1 MSTGSKIGNL
11 GQRVLIAVVGIPM
24 ILAMLYHSSWMLLA
38 ASILTVAATL
48 EMLTLWGKG
57 KNATNP
63 LAPLLTA
70 ILLPL
75 TFHYFP
81 GRFDLLVAVL
91 LVTSLLALLVE
102 LFRSGS
108 DSLRTTAAYYHL
120 TWFAIIPLS
129 LLIPLRQQPH
139 GVDLLLL
146 VFLTA
151 WAIDTGAYFV
161 GKSIGRHK
169 FFPSISPKKTV
180 EGWAGGTVVGL
191 LVVWGCS
198 YFMEMTTLTHWSTGI
213 AVLLL
218 GPAGDLVESRFKR
231 AAGVKDV
238 SRFLP
243 GHGGFLDRFDT
254 ITLALPVIYLLQL
267 LKP

>member
-1 MSTGSKIGNL
+1 MKTGSRVGNL
-11 GQRVLIAVVGIPM
+11 GQRVLIAVVGIPL
-24 ILAMLYHSSWMLLA
+24 ILATFYFSSWMLIA
-38 ASILTVAATL
+38 AVILTVAATL
-48 EMLTLWGKG
+48 EMLSLWGTG
-57 KNATNP
+57 KSVPN
-63 LAPLLTA
+63 LIVPLLTA
-70 ILLPL
+70 ILLPVI
-75 TFHYFP
+75 FHFFP
-81 GRFDLLVAVL
+81 GRYDLILAL
-91 LVTSLLALLVE
+91 ILTTSLLALLVE
-102 LFRSGS
+102 LFRNGS
-108 DSLRTTAAYYHL
+108 DSLRTTAIYYHL

-129 LLIPLRQQPH
+129 LLVPLRQQLH
-139 GVDLLLL
+139 GDQILLV

-151 WAIDTGAYFV
+151 WGIDSGAYFV
-161 GKSIGRHK
+161 GKSFGRHK

-180 EGWAGGTVVGL
+180 EGWAGGTAVGL

-198 YFMEMTTLTHWSTGI
+198 FFMDLTPLTLWSTGG

-254 ITLALPVIYLLQL
+254 ITLALPAIYLLQMF
-267 LKP
+267 KP

>member
-1 MSTGSKIGNL
+1 VSEKKRIGNL

-24 ILAMLYHSSWMLLA
+24 ILAMLYQSSWMLVA
-38 ASILTVAATL
+38 ASILTVVATL

-57 KNATNP
+57 KSAPNP
-63 LAPLLTA
+63 LVPLLTA

-81 GRFDLLVAVL
+81 GRFDLIVAVL
-91 LVTSLLALLVE
+91 LTTSVLALLFE

-108 DSLRTTAAYYHL
+108 DSLRTTAAYFHL
-120 TWFAIIPLS
+120 TWFAIVPLS
-129 LLIPLRQQPH
+129 LLVPLRQQPH
-139 GVDLLLL
+139 GVHLLLL

-180 EGWAGGTVVGL
+180 EGWVGGTVVGL
-191 LVVWGCS
+191 LVVWGCT
-198 YFMEMTTLTHWSTGI
+198 YIMDMTPLTHWSTGG

-254 ITLALPVIYLLQL
+254 ITLALPVIFLLQL

>member
-1 MSTGSKIGNL
+1 MSQKSGLGNL
-11 GQRVLIAVVGIPM
+11 GQRVLIAVVGIPLL
-24 ILAMLYHSSWMLLA
+24 LAALYYSSWMLVTAL
-38 ASILTVAATL
+38 ILTVAATL
-48 EMLTLWGKG
+48 EMLALWGKG
-57 KNATNP
+57 KTTPNP

-75 TFHYFP
+75 AFHYFP
-81 GRFDLLVAVL
+81 GQFDLIIAVL
-91 LVTSLLALLVE
+91 LGTSVMALLVE

-108 DSLRTTAAYYHL
+108 DSLRTTAIYYHI

-129 LLIPLRQQPH
+129 LLVPLRQQPH
-139 GVDLLLL
+139 GVHLLLL

-161 GKSIGRHK
+161 GKSIGRHR

-180 EGWAGGTVVGL
+180 EGWVGGTVVGL
-191 LVVWGCS
+191 LVIWGCTF
-198 YFMEMTTLTHWSTGI
+198 FMEMTSLTHWSTGI
-213 AVLLL
+213 AILLF

-231 AAGVKDV
+231 AAGIKDV

-254 ITLALPVIYLLQL
+254 ITLALPVVYLLQL
-267 LKP
+267 LKL